1 MTLETASLF
10 LADAA
15 ATAALA
21 GRIAPLLRA
30 GDTILLEG
38 DIGAGKTTFARA
50 LILARLGREEDV
62 PSPTF
67 TLVQTYEDPEAE
79 IWHCDLY
86 RLTSPDEILE
96 LGLDAA
102 FEEGICLIEWP
113 DRLGATAPCEA
124 LKLTISLEGE
134 GRLARFDGSSTW
146 IERLRNGAPLAD
158 PLARPRLFALPP
170 GVDFAAALVKGLLAR
185 HGDLPPQDFARI
197 RLIVNTERMRRR
209 VTEILAAGPARL
221 HPQIE
226 TLSSLV
232 GGPEALAFPPAVSP
246 LRRRL
251 EISQFV
257 DRLLAAE
264 PSLGPRAALF
274 DLSDSL
280 ARLLAEMHGEGV
292 TPEAIRRLDVSD
304 ISGHWARSLR
314 FLNIIAPFFESA
326 GTTSDPE
333 SLQRALFSLLA
344 QKWRANEPSDPVIL
358 AGSTGSR
365 GATLILMEAI
375 ARLSQGAV
383 VLPGF
388 DFDLPEAVWQGMG
401 HALYSED
408 HPQYRFKVVMDRLG
422 VGNADVQAWSDASA
436 PNPERNKAISLALRP
451 APVTD
456 QWRIEGPRLSDLS
469 KAMSEVTLIEAP
481 SPRAEAET
489 IALRMRLA
497 IDEGKTA
504 ALITPDRMLTRQVA
518 AALDRWNIAPDDSA
532 GQPLHLSPPGRFLR
546 HVADILADALSSEA
560 LLVLLKHP
568 LAASG
573 EDRGNH
579 LVWTRELELYLR
591 RKGVPSPSPA
601 DLLVWAERSGGPRAG
616 RENWAKWVGEAFCD
630 RRQAGRAPLADLVS
644 AHLGLAEAI
653 ASGPAGQP
661 STDLW
666 DKATGR
672 KAKEVVSDLAA
683 NADAAGEM
691 SAGDYAVLFSS
702 LLREVE
708 ERDRDSGH
716 PQALILGTLEARVQ
730 SADLVILGGMNE
742 GTWPEAPAPDPWL
755 NRRMRV
761 EAGLLLPERRIG
773 LAAHDFQQAVAA
785 PEVWI
790 SRAIRSNEAETVAS
804 RWINR
809 LTNLLSGLGPNGG
822 ARALE
827 DMRAR
832 GKDWIARADAEVAP
846 QKKILPAKRPSPR
859 PPTNHRLTELSVTQ
873 VQRLIRDPYAIY
885 AERIL
890 RLRALDPLSPSA
902 DAPLRGTIIHGML
915 HRFVF
920 EGPSPE
926 AEGAREALIGIA
938 REELEAHCPWPTVR
952 RMWLAKFAEAA
963 DWFLETETERRRI
976 GSPLIGET
984 SGHIEIAA
992 PRVKLKAKPDRI
1004 DRQPDGAVMIY
1015 DYKTGKVSSVPQ
1027 QIAFDKQLLLQA
1039 AMAEQG
1045 AFTAAGKARVAG
1057 AEFIALGTRKIVPAP
1072 MEQCPVDETWAF
1084 FLKLLRHWA
1093 DVKNGFS
1100 ARQAMSSTKD
1110 KSYYDHLARFGEW
1123 NTSDS
1128 AVPEDLT

>member
-1 MTLETASLF
+1 VS
-10 LADAA
+10 
-15 ATAALA
+15 
-21 GRIAPLLRA
+21 
-30 GDTILLEG
+30 
-38 DIGAGKTTFARA
+38 
-50 LILARLGREEDV
+50 
-62 PSPTF
+62 
-67 TLVQTYEDPEAE
+67 
-79 IWHCDLY
+79 
-86 RLTSPDEILE
+86 
-96 LGLDAA
+96 
-102 FEEGICLIEWP
+102 
-113 DRLGATAPCEA
+113 
-124 LKLTISLEGE
+124 
-134 GRLARFDGSSTW
+134 
-146 IERLRNGAPLAD
+146 LAD
-158 PLARPRLFALPP
+158 PCDKPRLFALPP
-170 GVDFAAALVKGLLAR
+170 GVDFAGALVEGLLAR
-185 HGDLPPQDFARI
+185 YGDLPPQEFARI
-197 RLIVNTERMRRR
+197 RLVVNTERMRRR
-209 VTEILAAGPARL
+209 VTDILAAGPARL
-221 HPQIE
+221 HPRIE
-226 TLSSLV
+226 TLSSLLS
-232 GGPEALAFPPAVSP
+232 GPEALAFPPAVSP

-257 DRLLAAE
+257 DRLLEAE
-264 PSLGPRAALF
+264 PDLAPRAAIF

-280 ARLLAEMHGEGV
+280 ARLFAEMHGEGV
-292 TPEAIRRLDVSD
+292 TPDAIRQLDVSD
-304 ISGHWARSLR
+304 ASGHWARSLR
-314 FLNIIAPFFESA
+314 FLDIVAPFFESA
-326 GTTSDPE
+326 GEAPDPE
-333 SLQRALFSLLA
+333 SLQRALFLSLA
-344 QKWRANEPSDPVIL
+344 EKWRLDEPADPIIL

-365 GATLILMEAI
+365 GATLILMESV
-375 ARLSQGAV
+375 ARLAKGAV

-388 DFDLPEAVWQGMG
+388 DFDIPEAVWLGMG
-401 HALYSED
+401 EARYSED
-408 HPQYRFKVVMDRLG
+408 HPQFRFKVVMDRLG
-422 VGNADVQAWSDASA
+422 LDSTDVMAWCDAAA
-436 PNPERNKAISLALRP
+436 PNPDRNKLVSLALRP

-456 QWRIEGPRLSDLS
+456 QWRIEGPRLSNLS
-469 KAMSEVTLIEAP
+469 AALGNVTLVEAP
-481 SPRAEAET
+481 NPRAEAEA

-518 AALDRWNIAPDDSA
+518 AALDRWNIAPDDSG

-546 HVADILADALSSEA
+546 HVTDILADDLSSEA

-591 RKGVPSPSPA
+591 REGVPSPTPA
-601 DLLVWAERSGGPRAG
+601 DLLAWAERGGGTREG
-616 RENWAKWVGEAFCD
+616 RDDWAEWVGATFCG
-630 RRQAGRAPLADLVS
+630 RRQTGRTPLTTLLS

-653 ASGPAGQP
+653 AAGPGGQP

-672 KAKEVVSDLAA
+672 KAKEILSDLSA

-691 SAGDYAVLFSS
+691 SAGDYAVLLSS
-702 LLREVE
+702 LLRGAEV
-708 ERDRDSGH
+708 RDRDAGH

-755 NRRMRV
+755 NRQMRAQ
-761 EAGLLLPERRIG
+761 AGLLLPERRIG

-790 SRAIRSNEAETVAS
+790 SRAIRSDEAETVAS

-809 LTNLLSGLGPNGG
+809 LTNLLSGLEPNGG
-822 ARALE
+822 TRAFDE
-827 DMRAR
+827 MRAR
-832 GKDWIARADAEVAP
+832 GKDWIARAAVEAAP
-846 QKKILPAKRPSPR
+846 ERIVTPAKRPSPR
-859 PPTNHRLTELSVTQ
+859 PPADHRLTELSVTQ

-890 RLRALDPLSPSA
+890 RLRELDPLSPSA

-920 EGPSPE
+920 EGPSPD
-926 AEGAREALIGIA
+926 AEGAREALLGIA

-976 GSPLIGET
+976 GNPLIGET
-984 SGHIEIAA
+984 SGHVEIAE
-992 PRVKLKAKPDRI
+992 PPLKLKAKPDRI
-1004 DRQPDGAVMIY
+1004 DRTPDGAVIIY

-1045 AFTAAGKARVAG
+1045 AFTAAGKAKVAG
-1057 AEFIALGTRKIVPAP
+1057 AEFIALGSRKIVPAP

-1100 ARQAMSSTKD
+1100 ARQAMNSTKD

-1123 NTSDS
+1123 NTSDF

>member
-1 MTLETASLF
+1 M
-10 LADAA
+10 ADS
-15 ATAALA
+15 
-21 GRIAPLLRA
+21 GGNP
-30 GDTILLEG
+30 
-38 DIGAGKTTFARA
+38 
-50 LILARLGREEDV
+50 
-62 PSPTF
+62 
-67 TLVQTYEDPEAE
+67 
-79 IWHCDLY
+79 H
-86 RLTSPDEILE
+86 
-96 LGLDAA
+96 
-102 FEEGICLIEWP
+102 
-113 DRLGATAPCEA
+113 
-124 LKLTISLEGE
+124 
-134 GRLARFDGSSTW
+134 
-146 IERLRNGAPLAD
+146 
-158 PLARPRLFALPP
+158 LFALPP
-170 GVDFAAALVKGLLAR
+170 GVDFARALVDGLLSR
-185 HGDLPPQDFARI
+185 YGDLPPQEFARI
-197 RLIVNTERMRRR
+197 RLIVNTERMQRR
-209 VTEILAAGPARL
+209 VTDILAAGPPRL

-226 TLSSLV
+226 TLSSLM
-232 GGPEALAFPPAVSP
+232 GGPEALMFPPAVSP

-264 PSLGPRAALF
+264 PSLAPRAALF
-274 DLSDSL
+274 DLSDGL
-280 ARLLAEMHGEGV
+280 ARLFAEMHGEGV

-314 FLNIIAPFFESA
+314 FLDIVTPFFESVKE
-326 GTTSDPE
+326 TPDPE

-344 QKWRANEPSDPVIL
+344 QKWQANEPSDPIIL

-365 GATLILMEAI
+365 GATLILMEAV
-375 ARLSQGAV
+375 ARLSEGAV

-388 DFDLPEAVWQGMG
+388 DFDLPDAVWQGMG

-408 HPQYRFKVVMDRLG
+408 HPQYRFKAVMDRLG
-422 VGNADVQAWSDASA
+422 LGKADVEAWSDAAA

-451 APVTD
+451 APVTY
-456 QWRIEGPRLSDLS
+456 QWRIEGPRLSDLR
-469 KAMSEVTLIEAP
+469 KAMGEVTLIEAP

-497 IDEGKTA
+497 IDEGRTA
-504 ALITPDRMLTRQVA
+504 ALITPDRLLTRQVA

-546 HVADILADALSSEA
+546 HVADILAADLSSEA

-591 RKGVPSPSPA
+591 PKGVPSPSPA
-601 DLLVWAERSGGPRAG
+601 DLLAWAERSGGPHEG
-616 RENWAKWVGEAFCD
+616 REVWAKWVGAIFCAQ
-630 RRQAGRAPLADLVS
+630 RRTEKATLADHLDC
-644 AHLGLAEAI
+644 HLGLAKAI
-653 ASGPAGQP
+653 AAGPAGQP
-661 STDLW
+661 SADLW
-666 DKATGR
+666 DKDAGR
-672 KAKEVVSDLAA
+672 KAAKLVSDLAA

-708 ERDRDSGH
+708 VRDRDAGH

-742 GTWPEAPAPDPWL
+742 GVWPEAPAPDPWL
-755 NRRMRV
+755 NRRMRA

-790 SRAIRSNEAETVAS
+790 SRAIRSDEAETVAS

-809 LTNLLSGLGPNGG
+809 LTNLLSGLEPNGG
-822 ARALE
+822 TRALE

-832 GKDWIARADAEVAP
+832 GKDWIARAAVEAAP
-846 QKKILPAKRPSPR
+846 EKGIPPAKRPSPR
-859 PPTNHRLTELSVTQ
+859 PPANHRLTELSVTQ

-902 DAPLRGTIIHGML
+902 DAPLRGTIIHAML

-920 EGPSPE
+920 AGPAPDT
-926 AEGAREALIGIA
+926 EGARDALLGIA

-963 DWFLETETERRRI
+963 DWFLETETERLRI
-976 GSPLIGET
+976 GRPLTGET

-992 PRVKLKAKPDRI
+992 PPLKLKAKPDRI

-1027 QIAFDKQLLLQA
+1027 QVAFDKQLLLQA

-1045 AFTAAGKARVAG
+1045 AFTAAGKAKVAG
-1057 AEFIALGTRKIVPAP
+1057 AEFIALGARKIVPAP
-1072 MEQCPVDETWAF
+1072 LEQCPVDETWAF

-1093 DVKNGFS
+1093 DVKNGFT
-1100 ARQAMSSTKD
+1100 ARQAMTSTKD
-1110 KSYYDHLARFGEW
+1110 TSYYDHLARFGEW
-1123 NTSDS
+1123 NTSDP
-1128 AVPEDLT
+1128 AAPEDLT